1 MLEEELIE
9 PIKKK
14 PGRPKGAVNKLLSK
28 PRPKRKVV
36 IIEEPIETEEAPI
49 SQIQQRDPYQRQLPT
64 EPTDE
69 LSELLLTVL
78 NRHQNERVRR
88 KAERRRSCFA

>member
-14 PGRPKGAVNKLLSK
+14 PGRPKGAVNKLPSK
-28 PRPKRKVV
+28 PRSERKIV
-36 IIEEPIETEEAPI
+36 IVEEPLTEEAPI
-49 SQIQQRDPYQRQLPT
+49 SQIQQRDPYQRPLPT

-88 KAERRRSCFA
+88 KTEQRRSWFA